1 MQKNVKNIFCI
12 FYIPFYILFAIYE
25 KTQYIEEK
33 CHFLQKV
40 SKKVLC
46 FFSLIFRGSGKPLK

>member
-1 MQKNVKNIFCI
+1 MQKYKKNIFVV
-12 FYIPFYILFAIYE
+12 FYLPFLILFALYE

-40 SKKVLC
+40 SKKVSKI
-46 FFSLIFRGSGKPLK
+46 FSLIF